1 MSNRRPGRPPKAPD
15 EARDKRIVIWVN
27 RVERARFL
35 SNAAEAGLNSSDY
48 GRAQLCSD
56 DTRRPQADASANDF
70 ELIDAL
76 TRIGITL
83 QQIAPIIAATGEA
96 PQGFDR
102 LLDRLDAVLDR
113 VLPS

>member
-1 MSNRRPGRPPKAPD
+1 MSNIRPGRPAKAPD

-35 SNAAEAGLNSSDY
+35 SNAAEAGLNSSDF

-56 DTRRPQADASANDF
+56 TGKGTAKTDTEF

-76 TRIGITL
+76 SRIGMTL
-83 QQIAPIIAATGEA
+83 HQLAPIIAEDGRA
-96 PQGFDR
+96 PDDLAH

-113 VLPS
+113 LLPS